1 MSDRAF
7 AHAVTGRW
15 GARITALAF
24 VVLAGVLLGGSFA
37 ATKADPGQGALPD
50 TVQSVRAKA
59 LAAQS

>member
-37 ATKADPGQGALPD
+37 AT
-50 TVQSVRAKA
+50 
-59 LAAQS
+59 